1 MFTEPVID
9 ETESF
14 ETALPVRLSVR
25 CEEPAPSPLPLG
37 RPSISSA
44 MLAEAGVR
52 DVEDVYQILGDDA
65 VLLALPRGIKYPVAD
80 GWQKTTLAT
89 SRTPE
94 YQQTLARSDLGVLLG
109 RAGNGNCSIDC
120 DCDDAAAA
128 LLASNPRFA
137 ETFQTRGA
145 RGRNFWLRIT
155 GDVPKSCN
163 LSADGVKL
171 GEWRA
176 DGNQT
181 KISGTHPDT
190 GNPYQWL
197 TTTEPLNLAFTDIVW
212 PVGWTADCIKTDFDR
227 LIATWGEAGFFTTD
241 EKTGVNS
248 LRGLNQ
254 PHWAARLALVFDCL
268 FEPSENQF
276 YAYEPTRGLWTPKT
290 KATLK
295 TALAAELRTW
305 GIKNRVESAV
315 ILKLSDR
322 LLSDVL
328 RQTEGVVEAKDAF
341 TRPRKLI
348 HTFNGMVDSAAS
360 PPALLPFSREYF
372 SRNQTPVSWVDSS
385 KCPRFYEQLLGSALD
400 ADDRSLLQ
408 RWIGS
413 ILLGGNRAQR
423 LMLLTGTAGGGK
435 GTLMEIIE
443 HIVGSENVAQLR
455 TALLAERFELGRV
468 VGRTLL
474 CGKDVDADFLQ
485 QKGAHVIKAL
495 VGHDLLTGE
504 RKGGNGVI
512 NFRGEFAVAIT
523 ANSRLR
529 VRLQGDIS
537 AWRRR
542 LISIVYEKPKPEHRI
557 ENFARLLLAEEGPGI
572 LRWAA
577 EGASLHL
584 KELEEH
590 GDFQLTPAQIH
601 RVDALLSESD
611 SLRRFAE
618 EHLTADLAS
627 DVTVS
632 EIVESYVGFCES
644 MNWSPLAENA
654 VQRALP
660 DIMLD
665 LFRASRRQDIKRD
678 GRSQRG
684 FKGVVLTIGGNP
696 HGA

>member
-1 MFTEPVID
+1 MHDATSVLIRPVV
-9 ETESF
+9 S
-14 ETALPVRLSVR
+14 
-25 CEEPAPSPLPLG
+25 PA
-37 RPSISSA
+37 
-44 MLAEAGVR
+44 EN
-52 DVEDVYQILGDDA
+52 VYRILGDDA
-65 VLLALPRGIKYPVAD
+65 ILLPLSRGEKRPFLP
-80 GWQKTTLAT
+80 GWQTTTLAAT
-89 SRTPE
+89 RTPD
-94 YQQTLARSDLGVLLG
+94 YQKTLARSDVGVLLG
-109 RAGNGNCSIDC
+109 RAGNGICSIDC
-120 DCDDAAAA
+120 DLDTAADL
-128 LLASNPRFA
+128 LLAANPRFA
-137 ETFQTRGA
+137 ETFRTRGA
-145 RGRNFWLRIT
+145 RGSNFWFRIT
-155 GDVPKSCN
+155 GDVPKSCK
-163 LSADGVKL
+163 LLADGVEL

-181 KISGTHPDT
+181 KISGVHPDT
-190 GNPYQWL
+190 GKPYEWL
-197 TTTEPLNLAFTDIVW
+197 HPTAPLSIAFNDIVW
-212 PVGWTADCIKTDFDR
+212 LAGWTADCIKTDFDR
-227 LIATWGEAGFFTTD
+227 LIAMWGEAGFFTTD
-241 EKTGVNS
+241 EKTGANS

-254 PHWAARLALVFDCL
+254 PYWAARLALVLDCL

-276 YAYEPTRGLWTPKT
+276 YTYDPTRGLWTPKT

-322 LLSDVL
+322 LLSDIL
-328 RQTEGVVEAKDAF
+328 RQTEGVAEAKDAF
-341 TRPRKLI
+341 SRPRKLI
-348 HTFNGMVDSAAS
+348 HAFNGMVDSAAS
-360 PPALLPFSREYF
+360 PRALLPFSREYF
-372 SRNQTPVSWVDSS
+372 SRNQTPVSWMDGS
-385 KCPRFYEQLLGSALD
+385 KCPRFLDELLGSALD
-400 ADDRSLLQ
+400 ADDRNLLQ
-408 RWIGS
+408 RWVGS

-443 HIVGSENVAQLR
+443 HMVGSENVAQLR
-455 TALLAERFELGRV
+455 TQLLAERFELGRL

-495 VGHDLLTGE
+495 VGHDMLTGE

-529 VRLQGDIS
+529 IRLQGDIS

-542 LISIVYEKPKPEHRI
+542 LISIDYEKPKPAHRI
-557 ENFARLLLAEEGPGI
+557 ENFARQLLAEEGPGI
-572 LRWAA
+572 LRWAV

-584 KELEEH
+584 RELEEH
-590 GDFQLTPAQIH
+590 GDFKLTPAQIH

-632 EIVESYVGFCES
+632 EVVESYVGFCES
-644 MNWSPLAENA
+644 MDWSPLAESA

-684 FKGVVLTIGGNP
+684 FKGVVLNTGGNP